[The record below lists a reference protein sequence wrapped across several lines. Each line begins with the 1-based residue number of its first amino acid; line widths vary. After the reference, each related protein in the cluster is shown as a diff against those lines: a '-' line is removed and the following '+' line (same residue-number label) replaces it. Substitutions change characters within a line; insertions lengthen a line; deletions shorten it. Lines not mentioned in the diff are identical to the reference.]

1 MHRIYM
7 AARELIDLFKTME
20 REIIKGG
27 GKENTQPY
35 RMYEKWLSEIE
46 GYINNIIY
54 TKTEIQRQRQ
64 MNMNNFSRKDYEITE
79 SERRNNKPISQSL
92 SQSLSPSLSPYYLEK
107 KSREERLKDIVKKQ
121 TERIRGKGEW
131 LY

>member
-79 SERRNNKPISQSL
+79 SERRNNKPISP
-92 SQSLSPSLSPYYLEK
+92 SLSPSLSPYYLEK

>member
-1 MHRIYM
+1 M

-92 SQSLSPSLSPYYLEK
+92 SPYYLEK

>member
-79 SERRNNKPISQSL
+79 SERRNNKPISQSP
-92 SQSLSPSLSPYYLEK
+92 SQSPYYLEK

>member
-1 MHRIYM
+1 
-7 AARELIDLFKTME
+7 ME

-79 SERRNNKPISQSL
+79 SERRNNKPISP
-92 SQSLSPSLSPYYLEK
+92 SLSPSLSPYYLEK

>member
-1 MHRIYM
+1 M

-92 SQSLSPSLSPYYLEK
+92 SQSLSPYYLEK

>member
-79 SERRNNKPISQSL
+79 SERRNNKPIS
-92 SQSLSPSLSPYYLEK
+92 PSLSPYYLEK

>member
-1 MHRIYM
+1 M

-79 SERRNNKPISQSL
+79 SERRNNKPISPLQSPL
-92 SQSLSPSLSPYYLEK
+92 QSLSPYYLEK

>member
-92 SQSLSPSLSPYYLEK
+92 SPSLSPYYLEK